1 MKKIKTTKLSFEK
14 LTVLEFKDLKVINGG
29 KNGDI
34 VTGTDTTSNCNGG
47 GGSSVDCLA
56 APHP

>member
-29 KNGDI
+29 KNDDV
-34 VTGTDTTSNCNGG
+34 VTITDTTSNCHG
-47 GGSSVDCLA
+47 GGSSDQCQ
-56 APHP
+56 PHP